1 MISSHT
7 KVKNWGNLSAIAE
20 QFVNRKHVIDIQP
33 LGNGNINDTFLVTQD
48 TEGGEKFILQ
58 RINTRVF
65 SQPALVIQN
74 MRILTEHTRDRLQR
88 DPRRDRRWEIP
99 HVLLT
104 QDEQDY
110 CIDPTG
116 SFWRAISYIDGSYSL
131 DAIQNLEHA
140 REVGFA
146 LGTFHRLIGDLPPEK
161 LVDTLEGF
169 HITPRYLSHY
179 EEVLANQNNQN
190 NADKSPEVQY
200 CLQFIRDRS
209 AWAHVL
215 EDAKANDKL
224 PLRLM
229 HGDPKVNNVMIDTI
243 TQQAVSMIDLDTVKP
258 GLVHYDIGDC
268 LRSGCNPL
276 GEETDRLAS
285 VCFESD
291 LCQAILQTYL
301 AETGEF
307 LTQHDYEYIF
317 DAIRLITFELGLRF
331 FTDHLAGNVY
341 FKVTHPE
348 HNLTRALVQFKL
360 VESIEAQEA
369 TIRNIIQDML

>member
-1 MISSHT
+1 MTENSHL
-7 KVKNWGNLSAIAE
+7 KVENLGNLATIAA
-20 QFVNRKHVIDIQP
+20 QFASQQHVTDIQP

-48 TEGGEKFILQ
+48 IGGEEFILQ

-74 MRILTEHTRDRLQR
+74 MRIFSAHAQGRLQR
-88 DPRRDRRWEIP
+88 TPLRGDRRWEVP
-99 HVLLT
+99 QVLMT
-104 QDEQDY
+104 QDDRDY
-110 CIDPTG
+110 YIDPGG
-116 SFWRAISYIDGSYSL
+116 SFWRAISFVGNSYSL

-146 LGTFHRLIGDLPPEK
+146 LGTFHSLIGDLPPEK

-169 HITPRYLSHY
+169 HITPLYLRHY
-179 EEVLANQNNQN
+179 EGVIANRN
-190 NADKSPEVQY
+190 NASKSPEVQY
-200 CLQFIRDRS
+200 CWQFVRDRA

-215 EDAKANDKL
+215 EDAKANGKL

-229 HGDPKVNNVMIDTI
+229 HGDPKVNNVLIDTT
-243 TQQAVSMIDLDTVKP
+243 TQQAVSIIDLDTVKP

-276 GEETDRLAS
+276 GEETNQLGS

-291 LCQAILQTYL
+291 LCQAILQAYL
-301 AETGEF
+301 SEANKF
-307 LTQHDYEYIF
+307 LTRNDYDYIY
-317 DAIRLITFELGLRF
+317 DAIRLIAFELGLRF

-341 FKVTHPE
+341 FKVSHLD
-348 HNLTRALVQFKL
+348 HNLARALVQFKL
-360 VESIEAQEA
+360 VESIESQES
-369 TIRNIIQDML
+369 TIRKIVRDMP